1 MGNIFFELV
10 PAKGHGISAVEAAM
24 QLAQMIRQ
32 KILSPA
38 VRIRIQKAAKV
49 IIDKSDLL
57 RSAADRHHCIVA
69 VVRSKGD
76 EIDTA
81 DDMGDLD
88 DSPWANGIT
97 IELASGEVF
106 GRGGGGEVPN
116 WSHR

>member
-1 MGNIFFELV
+1 M
-10 PAKGHGISAVEAAM
+10 
-24 QLAQMIRQ
+24 
-32 KILSPA
+32 
-38 VRIRIQKAAKV
+38 QKAAKV

-76 EIDTA
+76 VIDTA

-88 DSPWANGIT
+88 DSPWATDPGVDLLRGTMSGVEDEAFTRDYHDLKMRSGPNGIT

-106 GRGGGGEVPN
+106 GRGGGGEVSN
-116 WSHR
+116 WSRR